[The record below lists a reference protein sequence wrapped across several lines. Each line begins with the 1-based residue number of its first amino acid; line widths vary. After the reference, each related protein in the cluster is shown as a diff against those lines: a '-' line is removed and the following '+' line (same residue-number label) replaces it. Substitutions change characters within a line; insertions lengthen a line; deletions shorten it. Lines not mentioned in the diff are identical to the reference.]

1 MQCIASTANS
11 NYDGTSRIPSC
22 LLLLLI
28 ILLVPVFLRSQTS
41 SSTFLQGNII
51 AIDGSGLP
59 CAHVELLH
67 VPTGTVYRVAAGD
80 DGHYLIAGVRVGGPY
95 TLKISHIGFG
105 TQIRA
110 GLFLRSYENARV
122 DVALY
127 QVNLPQEEVVVTGAR
142 KSILRNQS
150 VGPSLR
156 VDKEQLE
163 ALPNM
168 SGSLEDAHRLSPYM
182 VGQSALGSNRLY
194 NDLSLDG
201 IGIGDE
207 FGLQHAETIPGG
219 MQGSPVTMES
229 IQEVRV
235 DLSPFDVQRS
245 GFTGAAITALTR
257 SGSQVFTGSLY
268 GQAAGGRWVGRNPDD
283 GRSDLRGFADDRAG
297 FRIGGPIIKSRAFYF
312 VAAEFSRVRVPIERQ
327 FGAPTTGGS
336 TFSFSP
342 AAINQ
347 FLTVLDTVHGYD
359 PGRMDIVSL
368 ERQSANVFAR
378 FDLNLLRGQRLSVRY
393 NLLASRSDRPP
404 YGTTVFAEGT
414 LARNLNTAH
423 SIVASLNSIIRSS
436 MANELLIGYTRRQ
449 FTSTPLGTPF
459 PYVDVTEL
467 DRLQWWNHLTV
478 GSEIGGNGNRALEDH
493 LELRNGT
500 SLSLGS
506 HILTGGVQG
515 DMHWFKT
522 QLLSDQWGHYTFASR
537 ADFMRG
543 QPSEYEYRYAST
555 PGGDYGSRWRALQFG
570 AFLQDE
576 WALSSVLSMSVG
588 LRADVPMFPDRPKD
602 NSTGHEAF
610 LPAGYD
616 ISTTRVPAARV
627 ALSPRIGFSINPKT
641 DHPVQ
646 VRGGF
651 GVFTGRIPY
660 AWIDNLYN
668 HTGLDYVHI
677 KESAFA
683 PKFVA
688 DPSAQPVPGPA
699 NRLRE
704 TMEIVAITPNFVLPQ
719 EARWTLA
726 FDLAL
731 PWNLVVSFESVFSRT
746 LNGVV
751 FRNINLR
758 VIDTMKYSGPEIL
771 SPPGGDEREI
781 LGRNDPRFTDAILMT
796 NATVGATTFYTIQ
809 IQRRPEGNGLF
820 ASLAYS
826 AGSTKD
832 INSGTWD
839 NAYDQWRH
847 NPALQPNE
855 PGLGFSAFDRS
866 HRITAALSYQ
876 YEWSP
881 GFPATFG
888 MVYTGISGTPF
899 SYVYDG
905 DLNGDGESLNDLF
918 YIPRPGRFMEIV
930 LWGDLGQGLT
940 GRLPISDPAYNQLF
954 KFIAG
959 DEYLSTHVGRVAER
973 NGARTPWVH
982 QLDMRI
988 AQCVPLV
995 GSSRLEV
1002 SAEVLN
1008 ILNLLNPSWGLVQTV
1023 PNQVV
1028 PVLQTLGVGST
1039 MFRWAPRTSPWV
1051 PEPLLSRWRL
1061 RVGVRYSF

>member
-1 MQCIASTANS
+1 MQCIASVANS

-28 ILLVPVFLRSQTS
+28 ILLAPIFLRSQTS

-51 AIDGSGLP
+51 AADGSGLP
-59 CAHVELLH
+59 RAHVELLY
-67 VPTGTVYRVAAGD
+67 VPTGTMYRVAAGD

-95 TLKISHIGFG
+95 TLKISHVGFG
-105 TQIRA
+105 TQMRS

-122 DVALY
+122 DVVLH
-127 QVNLPQEEVVVTGAR
+127 QVSLRGQEVVVTGER
-142 KSILRNQS
+142 KDILRNQS
-150 VGPSLR
+150 AGASLR
-156 VDKEQLE
+156 VDREQLE
-163 ALPNM
+163 ALPHT

-182 VGQSALGSNRLY
+182 VGQSALGFNRLY

-207 FGLQHAETIPGG
+207 FGLQHAETMPGG
-219 MQGSPVTMES
+219 MQASPVTMES

-245 GFTGAAITALTR
+245 GFTGATITALTR
-257 SGSQVFTGSLY
+257 SGTGVLAGSLY
-268 GQAAGGRWVGRNPDD
+268 GQTAGGWGVGRNPDD
-283 GRSDLRGFADDRAG
+283 RRSDLRGFADDRAG
-297 FRIGGPIIKSRAFYF
+297 FRVGGPIIKSKAFYF
-312 VAAEFSRVRVPIERQ
+312 VTAEFSRVRVPIERQ
-327 FGAPTTGGS
+327 FGAPTTGG
-336 TFSFSP
+336 TMFSFSP
-342 AAINQ
+342 AAITQ

-359 PGRMDIVSL
+359 PGRLDIVSL
-368 ERQSANVFAR
+368 QRQSANVFAR
-378 FDLNLLRGQRLSVRY
+378 FDLNLFRGQRLSLRY

-404 YGTTVFAEGT
+404 FGTTVFAEGT
-414 LARNLNTAH
+414 LARNH
-423 SIVASLNSIIRSS
+423 STVHSLVASLNSVIGSS
-436 MANELLIGYTRRQ
+436 TANELQIGFTRRQ

-459 PYVDVTEL
+459 PFVDVTEL

-500 SLSLGS
+500 SLSRGTHL
-506 HILTGGVQG
+506 LTGGIQG

-537 ADFMRG
+537 ADFVRG
-543 QPSEYEYRYAST
+543 QPSEYEYRYSRA
-555 PGGDYGSRWRALQFG
+555 PGGDNGTRWRALQFG

-576 WALSSVLSMSVG
+576 WTLSPILSMSVG
-588 LRADVPMFPDRPKD
+588 LRADVPVFPDRPHD
-602 NSTGHEAF
+602 NPIVHEAF
-610 LPAGYD
+610 LPVGYD
-616 ISTTRVPAARV
+616 ISTTRVPGTRV
-627 ALSPRIGFSINPKT
+627 MLSPRIGITINPKP
-641 DHPVQ
+641 DHSVQ
-646 VRGGF
+646 VRGGV

-660 AWIDNLYN
+660 SWIDNLYD

-677 KESAFA
+677 KESVVA

-688 DPSAQPVPGPA
+688 DPSAQPVPGPS
-699 NRLRE
+699 NGLRE
-704 TMEIVAITPNFVLPQ
+704 TMEIVTMSPDFVLPQ
-719 EARWTLA
+719 EVRWNIAVDLA
-726 FDLAL
+726 F
-731 PWNLVVSFESVFSRT
+731 PGNLNVSLESVFSRT

-751 FRNINLR
+751 FRNINLKS
-758 VIDTMKYSGPEIL
+758 IATMKYTGPEIVTDKT
-771 SPPGGDEREI
+771 GDEREI
-781 LGRNDPRFTDAILMT
+781 FGRNDSRFTDVMLMT
-796 NATVGATTFYTIQ
+796 NATVGATTFHTIQ

-826 AGSTKD
+826 TGSTKD
-832 INSGTWD
+832 INSGSWD

-847 NPALQPNE
+847 NPAIQPND
-855 PGLGFSAFDRS
+855 PRLDFSAFDRS

-876 YEWSP
+876 CEW
-881 GFPATFG
+881 FPRFPTTFG

-918 YIPRPGRFMEIV
+918 FIPGQYSEIV
-930 LWGDLGQGLT
+930 LWGELSPGLS
-940 GRLPISDPAYNQLF
+940 GRFLYDNPAYNQLF
-954 KFIAG
+954 KFIAE
-959 DEYLSTHVGRVAER
+959 DEYLSTHRGQVAER

-988 AQCVPLV
+988 AQCVPLA
-995 GSSRLEV
+995 GSNRLEV

-1008 ILNLLNPSWGLVQTV
+1008 ILNLLNPAWGLVQTV
-1023 PNQVV
+1023 PNQIV
-1028 PVLQTLGVGST
+1028 PVLQTLGIGAT
-1039 MFRWAPRTSPWV
+1039 AFKWAPRTSPLV